1 MTTFHFMVLSNP
13 VEGREDDFNTWYDK
27 EHLDD
32 LLAIDGFQAAQR
44 YRLAALGPG
53 QEEPTYRYAA
63 VYEVEADNGAAAQ
76 EKLMDALRSGRVRA
90 SDTIAPDALTG
101 WFEPIGER
109 RISPS

>member
-1 MTTFHFMVLSNP
+1 MTTFHFMVFSNP

-32 LLAIDGFQAAQR
+32 LLAIDGFKAAQR

-63 VYEVEADNGAAAQ
+63 VYEAEADDATVAHQ
-76 EKLMDALRSGRVRA
+76 KLMDALGSGRVRA
-90 SDTIAPDALTG
+90 GDAIAPGALTA

-109 RISPS
+109 RIAPS

>member
-1 MTTFHFMVLSNP
+1 MTTFHFMVFSNP

-32 LLAIDGFQAAQR
+32 LLAIDGFKAAQR

-53 QEEPTYRYAA
+53 QDEPTYRYAA
-63 VYEVEADNGAAAQ
+63 VYEAEGDDAAAAH
-76 EKLMDALRSGRVRA
+76 EKLMDALRSGRVRT
-90 SDTIAPDALTG
+90 SDAIAPGALTA

-109 RISPS
+109 RIAPS

>member
-32 LLAIDGFQAAQR
+32 LLAVDGFKAAQR

-63 VYEVEADNGAAAQ
+63 VYEAEADDATAAQ
-76 EKLMDALRSGRVRA
+76 AKLMEALGSGRVRA
-90 SDTIAPDALTG
+90 SDAIAPGTLTA

-109 RISPS
+109 RIAPS